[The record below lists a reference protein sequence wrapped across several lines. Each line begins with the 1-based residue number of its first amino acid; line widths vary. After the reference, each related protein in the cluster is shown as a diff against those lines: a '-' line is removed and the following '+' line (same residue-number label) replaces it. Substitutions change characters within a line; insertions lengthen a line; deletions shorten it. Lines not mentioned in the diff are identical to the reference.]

1 VFEIVKPTET
11 DVLIIGAGPAG
22 AVAAASLHRDGYRT
36 IVVEKQHFPRF
47 VIGESLLPR
56 TMDLLKEVGLLD
68 AVEAKNFIHK
78 TGAVFRR
85 GKGIC
90 DFDFANQAGDGWKYT
105 YHVPR
110 AEFDKTLAD
119 TVEALGVEIL
129 YGHGV
134 SEVNFT
140 DEHAEVA
147 LDQPD
152 GSKRNISAKFVLDCS
167 GYGRV
172 LPRLLDLEAPSS
184 YPVRESL
191 FTHVTGDKRPT
202 GRDEG
207 KIWICMQKDGAWIWI
222 IPFSNGKTS
231 VGVVGMPEFFAKY
244 PSDPEAQLRE
254 ILMSEP
260 NTAER
265 LADMQ
270 TVFLPQRIKGFAC
283 SVKKLFGPQFALAG
297 NATEFLDPVFSSGVT
312 LAMESGLRAA
322 QVTARQLRGEVVNWQ
337 ADYGDYVMQGV
348 NTFRAY
354 VTAWYD
360 DKFPTILFAA
370 QRNPGVMSQI
380 CSGLAGYVWNKAN
393 PYVAQAD
400 RALRALATIS
410 TTASRAPQATASVAS
425 ETENFFATDEQSA
438 FDAKCE
444 AQRIAF
450 APVVFQTCRILRD
463 SGVLELVQKSSEH
476 GLALAEI
483 VTACTLP
490 RYGLKVLME
499 SGLGIGLFCL
509 NRDRFTL
516 TKLGYFMLRDPMT
529 RVNMDVIHDICYR
542 GLFDLDKSLTTGKP
556 VGLKTLGDWPT
567 FYEGLSAL
575 PPHAQQ
581 SWFAFD
587 HYYSD
592 QAFPAALPLVF
603 ADKPKTLMD
612 VGGNTGR
619 WALQCLKHDADV
631 RITIADLPRQL
642 DFSRATMKQNG
653 YESRVDF
660 CGVDMLDEKQL
671 LPAGHDAIWMSQL
684 LDCFSEAQIVSILR
698 RASVALGENGRLHI
712 MELFW
717 DRQPNKTAAF
727 CLQQTSLYF
736 TAIANGNSQMYHS
749 KDLLRCLAEAG
760 LEVLEQRDQ
769 VGQFHTWLKCKR
781 A

>member
-1 VFEIVKPTET
+1 MKATKT

-22 AVAAASLHRDGYRT
+22 MIAAAQLHREGLNPLV
-36 IVVEKQHFPRF
+36 IEKQLFPRF
-47 VIGESLLPR
+47 VIGESLLPHS
-56 TMDLLKEVGLLD
+56 MDLLKEVGLLD
-68 AVEAKNFIHK
+68 AVEKCGFMRK
-78 TGAVFRR
+78 TGAVFMR
-85 GKGIC
+85 GEQTC
-90 DFDFANQAGDGWKYT
+90 NFDFSNQSADGWQYT
-105 YHVPR
+105 YQVPR

-119 TVEALGVEIL
+119 TVQARGVEIRF
-129 YGHGV
+129 GHEV
-134 SEVNFT
+134 TAVNFV
-140 DEHAEVA
+140 DSHVEVEVEN
-147 LDQPD
+147 PD
-152 GSKRNISAKFVLDCS
+152 GVRRNVSARFVLDCS

-172 LPRLLDLEAPSS
+172 LPRLLDLDAPSK

-191 FTHVTGDKRPT
+191 FTHVTGDVRPPD
-202 GRDEG
+202 REQG
-207 KIWICMQKDGAWIWI
+207 KIWVCVHPGGAWIWI

-231 VGVVGMPEFFAKY
+231 VGVVATADFFARY
-244 PSDPEAQLRE
+244 PGEPEGQFRSIVMSDPNVA
-254 ILMSEP
+254 
-260 NTAER
+260 AR
-265 LADMQ
+265 LAKTQ
-270 TVFLPQRIKGFAC
+270 YAFTPQRIKGYAC
-283 SVKKLFGPQFALAG
+283 SIKKMFGPQFALAG

-312 LAMESGLRAA
+312 LAMESGLCAA
-322 QVTARQLRGEVVNWQ
+322 KTIARQLRGETVNWQ
-337 ADYGDYVMQGV
+337 ADYADHVMQGV
-348 NTFRAY
+348 DTFRSY

-360 DKFPTILFAA
+360 DKLPTILFAA
-370 QRNPGVMSQI
+370 QRNPEIMRQI
-380 CSGLAGYVWNKAN
+380 CSVLAGYVWDKSN

-410 TTASRAPQATASVAS
+410 STPSRPLPTIPPATSAP
-425 ETENFFATDEQSA
+425 ENFFSTDDQSA

-463 SGVLELVQKSSEH
+463 ASVLELVQKSGSN

-483 VTACTLP
+483 VAGCSLP
-490 RYGLKVLME
+490 RYGVKVLME

-509 NRDRFTL
+509 NHDRFTL

-529 RVNMDVIHDICYR
+529 RVNMDVVQDICYR
-542 GLFDLDKSLTTGKP
+542 GLFDLEESITTGKP
-556 VGLKTLGDWPT
+556 AGLKTLGEWPT
-567 FYEGLSAL
+567 FYEGLSVL

-603 ADKPKTLMD
+603 EDKPKRLLD

-619 WALQCLKHDADV
+619 WAVQCLKHDADV

-642 DFSRATMKQNG
+642 DFARATMKQHG
-653 YESRVDF
+653 YEGRVDF
-660 CGVDMLDEKQL
+660 CGVNMLDEKQP
-671 LPAGHDAIWMSQL
+671 LPTGHDAIWMSQF

-698 RASVALGENGRLHI
+698 RAAAALNETGALHI
-712 MELFW
+712 LELFW

-736 TAIANGNSQMYHS
+736 TCIANGNSQMYHS
-749 KDLLRCLAEAG
+749 SDLLRCLAEAG
-760 LEVLEQRDQ
+760 LKVVEQRDQ
-769 VGQFHTWLKCKR
+769 VGQFHTWLKCRK